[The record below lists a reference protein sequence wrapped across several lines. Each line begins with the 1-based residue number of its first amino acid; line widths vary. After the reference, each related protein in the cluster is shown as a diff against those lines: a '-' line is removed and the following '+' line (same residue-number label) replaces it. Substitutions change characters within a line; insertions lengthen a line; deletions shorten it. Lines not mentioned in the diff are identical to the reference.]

1 MRIGVDQRRGRL
13 GRRHMLAPSHRVAG
27 VVEIADRLVGL
38 HATDAATVVLSARAR
53 SAERAGVVDALDQ
66 ALYEDRS
73 LLRMHCM
80 RRTLFVVPDDLAPA
94 LQVSTTRAVAARERA
109 SFLKLLAATGTGRD
123 AAWLAKAEDDA
134 LAALR
139 GFGSAARVNDVT
151 AEVPALQETVTLS
164 PGKPYEAVQ
173 RVGSSV
179 LRLLA
184 MDGRVRRGRPVGGWT
199 SGQFRYEPA
208 DAMPELDPDD
218 ARAEVVRRWLATYG
232 PATTDDIKWWT
243 GWPVGD
249 VRRALARIETAEVGV
264 AEGPAWLLADDA
276 EGADGGAGVDEP
288 WAALLPSL
296 DPATMGWRH
305 RDWYVDPEL
314 RPQLYDTAGNGGP
327 TVWWNGEIV
336 GAWAQRSDGE
346 IVWRLLLDRGAE
358 ARKAVEAEAENLRT
372 WLAARKYVIRY
383 ATPLTR
389 ELTA

>member
-1 MRIGVDQRRGRL
+1 MLGVSDRVRGV
-13 GRRHMLAPSHRVAG
+13 G
-27 VVEIADRLVGL
+27 EIADRLVGL
-38 HATDAATVVLSARAR
+38 HATDAATVVMSAWAR
-53 SAERAGVVDALDQ
+53 SADRAGVVDALDR

-80 RRTLFVVPDDLAPA
+80 RRTLFVVPEDLVAA

-109 SFLKLLAATGTGRD
+109 SFLKLLAATGAGRD
-123 AAWLAKAEDDA
+123 EAWLAKAEDEA
-134 LAALR
+134 LGVVRRLGAA
-139 GFGSAARVNDVT
+139 GVKEVT
-151 AEVPALQETVTLS
+151 AEVPALQETVVMS

-208 DAMPELDPDD
+208 DALPEVDPDD
-218 ARAEVVRRWLATYG
+218 ARVEVVRRWLATYG

-249 VRRALARIETAEVGV
+249 VRRALGRIDTAEVEV
-264 AEGPAWLLADDA
+264 AEGPAWVLADDA
-276 EGADGGAGVDEP
+276 GDTAGVEEP
-288 WAALLPSL
+288 WAALLPAL

-314 RPQLYDTAGNGGP
+314 RPQLYDSAGNGGP

-336 GAWAQRSDGE
+336 GAWAQRADGE
-346 IVWRLLLDRGAE
+346 VVWRLLADRGAE
-358 ARKAVEAEAENLRT
+358 ARNAVEAEAEKLRA
-372 WLAARKYVIRY
+372 WLEARMYVVRY

-389 ELTA
+389 ELMA